1 MKRNASFAFRAFLAL
16 GLLFGFYG
24 LALSLA
30 AVLVWLPY
38 VSVFHLHKFHAKLIL
53 FSLGGAFAI
62 VRALFAVKRPA
73 FHAPGPELHEADE
86 PALFAVIRDVAT
98 RMNTPMPAHVYLVPD
113 VNAFVTEVG
122 GFLGFGTTR
131 VMGIGMGLLHVGDV
145 SGLKATLAHEFGHFV
160 GSDTRLGG
168 VVYRTR
174 AAIGQ
179 MLASLE
185 DSVLSKPFEWYG
197 SLYLRVTF
205 AVSRHQ
211 ELEAD
216 RAGILLAGRDAHI
229 EGLTKEVKGGVLFAI
244 FMRSEIAPLCEA
256 GLCPRSLYE
265 GFEHFLARFPG
276 EKIEKLL
283 AEEKT
288 DKHDT
293 HPALTDRVAFART
306 VPDPGVPRDTR
317 AALSLLKAPKAAEER
332 LEPYLFS
339 ELEVKGALKRV
350 AWDDVASTF
359 WAPRLAEEARV
370 YAERL
375 YPVLKAGPSYAA
387 VVRALGDA
395 MTPPERERLARVL
408 EPRLEGAPPPVMEKA
423 VPSIL
428 GRALGVLVGAA
439 MVERGGSWETSVGA
453 PLTVSIEGTTH
464 APLDLA
470 REAVEKGAPLQPV
483 LALA

>member
-30 AVLVWLPY
+30 GLLVWLPY

-53 FSLGGAFAI
+53 LSLGGAFAI
-62 VRALFAVKRPA
+62 VRALFSVRRPV
-73 FHAPGPELHEADE
+73 FHAPGPEIHEADE
-86 PALFAVIRDVAT
+86 PALFAVIREVAG
-98 RMNTPMPAHVYLVPD
+98 RMKTPMPVHVYLVPD

-160 GSDTRLGG
+160 GSDTALGG

-185 DSVLSKPFEWYG
+185 DTVLSKPFEWYG

-229 EGLTKEVKGGVLFAI
+229 EGLTKEVRAGVLFGI
-244 FMRSEIAPLCEA
+244 FLRSEIAPLCEA
-256 GLCPRSLYE
+256 GLCPQSIYE
-265 GFEHFLARFPG
+265 GFENFLVRFPS
-276 EKIEKLL
+276 EKVDKLL
-283 AEEKT
+283 AEDKT

-293 HPALTDRVAFART
+293 HPALTDRLAFART
-306 VPDPGVPRDTR
+306 VPDPGVARDVR
-317 AALSLLKAPKAAEER
+317 PALSLLRAPKAAEEK
-332 LEPYLFS
+332 LEPYVFH
-339 ELEVKGALKRV
+339 ELEVKGALRRV
-350 AWDDVASTF
+350 AWEDVAAKF
-359 WAPRLAEEARV
+359 WAPRLAEEARG

-375 YPVLKAGPSYAA
+375 YPVLKAGPSYGD
-387 VVRALGDA
+387 VVRAFGAA
-395 MTPPERERLARVL
+395 MSPPERERLARVL
-408 EPRLEGAPPPVMEKA
+408 EPRLEGAPAFVLEKA
-423 VPSIL
+423 VPGIL

-439 MVERGGSWETSVGA
+439 MVERGGAWETSVGA
-453 PLTVSIEGTTH
+453 PLTVAFEGTSH

-470 REAVEKGAPLQPV
+470 REAVEKGTSLQPV